1 MFTIEPETPK
11 SQAKELEKRKQSLEE
26 QRRYHE
32 QYLRYKSEKDQFLRK
47 KPYSKS
53 RITPAL
59 KQVLR
64 GFGVVCFLVLVF
76 VLVISLR
83 RNFRHGFSENQKII
97 KDIKISEKQIN
108 KSSCVNTKQ
117 GKYYLTDQ
125 YGMVCSKLSINPK
138 TGCCPKLNTTKFHQF
153 SCHSCQMEDFC
164 CSVYEFC
171 VSCCMDPKHYK
182 NSKNIESQNKKNIM
196 KKFKIC
202 KESCRT
208 SSQSIIN
215 ENVYRSK
222 YKYCFD
228 LLVNSKT
235 AKNRKKKKK

>member
-108 KSSCVNTKQ
+108 KSSCANTKQ

-125 YGMVCSKLSINPK
+125 Y
-138 TGCCPKLNTTKFHQF
+138 
-153 SCHSCQMEDFC
+153 ERRR
-164 CSVYEFC
+164 
-171 VSCCMDPKHYK
+171 K
-182 NSKNIESQNKKNIM
+182 NNKQK
-196 KKFKIC
+196 
-202 KESCRT
+202 
-208 SSQSIIN
+208 Q
-215 ENVYRSK
+215 
-222 YKYCFD
+222 
-228 LLVNSKT
+228 
-235 AKNRKKKKK
+235 KKKKKKILDKKREKERNEKENENEIKKE